1 MPVSGGTL
9 SSRSSREGWSP
20 VQTSREK
27 KDPAVGT
34 EFADAPVI
42 LPLSSRRSVLRSF
55 RRLPALAAI
64 LALSLVAGPAA
75 SAVCAHVGLG
85 THEME
90 GTPMERPA
98 EAPCHEGPAEDA
110 PAEAPPPASHSGAD
124 CDAPCCVVAAER
136 AAPTLSVTA
145 PPAVERSGDKEE
157 IARAPEPAAAPAMG
171 GMPPPPRLY
180 QETGRVRI

>member
-1 MPVSGGTL
+1 M
-9 SSRSSREGWSP
+9 
-20 VQTSREK
+20 
-27 KDPAVGT
+27 
-34 EFADAPVI
+34 
-42 LPLSSRRSVLRSF
+42 LRSF

-85 THEME
+85 THEMAGTHE
-90 GTPMERPA
+90 MGGTPMERPA

-110 PAEAPPPASHSGAD
+110 PAEAPPPASHSGAE

-157 IARAPEPAAAPAMG
+157 IVRAPEPATAPAVE